1 MCFHQTSSTK
11 RDAILWISNHILQNS
26 IWLNLKLSTNQE
38 TENTVIIHQQNQH
51 HLLMLGPAVVFAQPT
66 TGSIVFPL
74 NSCEEH
80 APVFLNFP
88 GNSLLELPFK
98 ERFFF
103 TRFRLS
109 NNTVLRGGTCEA
121 PSTQPP
127 ACGQPQGLDWPLSQD
142 CLSLGKL
149 FFSLENTCWSG
160 EFSSCNLRQI
170 GQEGSLFCVFGV
182 VCSKHSAWKT
192 WRHERTPTTG
202 MSPLLTMR
210 RELQGDLCERNLSH
224 NPHLKVS
231 DGTYDWPKLS
241 DSNGSETSAK
251 STLLLALLQQWAS
264 LCGVEASSSDNTVDA
279 ESIASLLEVWVGKDK
294 G

>member
-1 MCFHQTSSTK
+1 MFSSNIKHKK
-11 RDAILWISNHILQNS
+11 RCYTVDFQSHSPEFYLA
-26 IWLNLKLSTNQE
+26 NLKLSTNQE

-127 ACGQPQGLDWPLSQD
+127 ACGQPQGLD
-142 CLSLGKL
+142 
-149 FFSLENTCWSG
+149 
-160 EFSSCNLRQI
+160 
-170 GQEGSLFCVFGV
+170 
-182 VCSKHSAWKT
+182 
-192 WRHERTPTTG
+192 
-202 MSPLLTMR
+202 
-210 RELQGDLCERNLSH
+210 
-224 NPHLKVS
+224 
-231 DGTYDWPKLS
+231 
-241 DSNGSETSAK
+241 
-251 STLLLALLQQWAS
+251 
-264 LCGVEASSSDNTVDA
+264 
-279 ESIASLLEVWVGKDK
+279 
-294 G
+294 